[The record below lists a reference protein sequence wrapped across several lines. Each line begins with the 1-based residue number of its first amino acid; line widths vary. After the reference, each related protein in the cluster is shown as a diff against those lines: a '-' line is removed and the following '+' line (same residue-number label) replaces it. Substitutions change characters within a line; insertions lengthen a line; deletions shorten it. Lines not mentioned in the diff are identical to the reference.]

1 MPFSYLIHFYV
12 VLQEHVFPT
21 CPGPSVSSVEPEL
34 VPESISSCQQ
44 QELFSNSSTASS
56 PTNSDIDS
64 ELSSVED
71 SFESK
76 SASSSRKKLVLA
88 KKALCNIHKWTVIQ
102 AKMLLVASG

>member
-71 SFESK
+71 SFENK
-76 SASSSRKKLVLA
+76 STSSSCKKL
-88 KKALCNIHKWTVIQ
+88 CISEEGTV
-102 AKMLLVASG
+102 